1 MLRRTVFEALS
12 LRNHQEGKFG
22 VEIEVEGK
30 RLPLGEL
37 NPKYWRVDR
46 DGSLKAAEAFEY
58 VTPIPMSLIDI
69 KKALDH
75 LDKAYIDKKSVVDE
89 SIRAGIHV
97 HLNVQ
102 DYYPEE
108 LWTFITAYYVLEDLL
123 TEWCG
128 PSREGNHFCLR
139 SRDSE
144 FSLFAIAEAIKGKN
158 LKGLNTDNL
167 RYAALNPCS
176 LFKYGS
182 LEFRAMRGTR
192 DLNAVYQWVKLI
204 DDLEKGAKQFKTPE
218 EVIYAMSAGGS
229 RGFVE
234 QVLGESAK
242 LFARVNDIDNTL
254 RDSMRRTQIIAFAV
268 DWNTYKPQ
276 QLHEQCLLPNFPR
289 RCSRACLLQHNPK

>member
-1 MLRRTVFEALS
+1 MLRRTVFDALA
-12 LRNHQEGKFG
+12 LRNKQDGKFG

-30 RLPLGEL
+30 RLPIGEL
-37 NPKYWRVDR
+37 NPNIWRVDR

-58 VTPIPMSLIDI
+58 VTPVPTSLEGV

-75 LDKAYIDKKSVVDE
+75 LEKAYKDKKSVVDE

-102 DYYPEE
+102 QYYPEE
-108 LWTFITAYYVLEDLL
+108 LWTFMTTYYILEDLL
-123 TEWCG
+123 TNWCG

-144 FSLFAIAEAIKGKN
+144 FSLFAIAEAIQGKN
-158 LKGLNTDNL
+158 LKHLNTDNL

-192 DLNAVYQWVKLI
+192 DLDAVYTWVKLI
-204 DDLEKGAKQFKTPE
+204 DDLERGAKQFKTPD

-242 LFARVNDIDNTL
+242 LFAKVRDIDDIL

-268 DWNTYKPQ
+268 DWNTYKP
-276 QLHEQCLLPNFPR
+276 E
-289 RCSRACLLQHNPK
+289 RANPFL

>member
-1 MLRRTVFEALS
+1 MLRRTVYEALA
-12 LRNHQEGKFG
+12 LRNKQAGKFG

-30 RLPLGEL
+30 RLPRDL
-37 NPKYWRVDR
+37 NPMVWRTDR

-58 VTPIPMSLIDI
+58 VTPLPVPLEGV
-69 KKALDH
+69 KAALDA
-75 LDKAYIDKKSVVDE
+75 LEAGYRANRSVVDE

-108 LWTFITAYYVLEDLL
+108 LWTFITTYYVLEDLL
-123 TEWCG
+123 TNWCG

-144 FSLFAIAEAIKGKN
+144 FSLFAIAEAIRGKN

-192 DLNAVYQWVKLI
+192 DLDAVYTWVKLI

-218 EVIYAMSAGGS
+218 DVIYAMSAGGS

-242 LFARVNDIDNTL
+242 LFASVPNIDEIL

-268 DWNTYKPQ
+268 DWKTYKP
-276 QLHEQCLLPNFPR
+276 E
-289 RCSRACLLQHNPK
+289 RANPFI

>member
-1 MLRRTVFEALS
+1 MLRRTVFESLG
-12 LRNHQEGKFG
+12 LRNRQEGKFG

-30 RLPLGEL
+30 RLPTTEL
-37 NPKYWRVDR
+37 HPRYWRVDH

-58 VTPIPMSLIDI
+58 VTPLPMSLEGIR
-69 KKALDH
+69 KALDD
-75 LDKAYIDKKSVVDE
+75 LERVYKAKKSVVDE

-108 LWTFITAYYVLEDLL
+108 LWTFVTTYYCLEDLL
-123 TEWCG
+123 VHWCG

-139 SRDSE
+139 SCDSE

-182 LEFRAMRGTR
+182 LEFRSMRGTR
-192 DLNAVYQWVKLI
+192 DLDAVFTWVKLI
-204 DDLEKGAKQFKTPE
+204 DDLEKGAKQFKTPDR
-218 EVIYAMSAGGS
+218 VIHAMSAGGS

-234 QVLGESAK
+234 QVLGDSAK
-242 LFARVNDIDNTL
+242 LFTNVKNIDEILKN
-254 RDSMRRTQIIAFAV
+254 SMRRTQMIAFAV
-268 DWNTYKPQ
+268 DWNTYKP
-276 QLHEQCLLPNFPR
+276 E
-289 RCSRACLLQHNPK
+289 RANPFL

>member
-1 MLRRTVFEALS
+1 MLRRTVFEALA
-12 LRNHQEGKFG
+12 LRNKQDGKFG

-30 RLPLGEL
+30 RLPIGEL
-37 NPKYWRVDR
+37 NPNIWRVDR

-58 VTPIPMSLIDI
+58 VTPIPTTLEGV

-75 LDKAYIDKKSVVDE
+75 LEKAYKDKKSVVDE

-102 DYYPEE
+102 DYYPEQ
-108 LWTFITAYYVLEDLL
+108 LWTFMTTYYILEDLL
-123 TEWCG
+123 TNWCG

-144 FSLFAIAEAIKGKN
+144 FSLFAIAEAIQGKN
-158 LKGLNTDNL
+158 LKHLNTDNL

-192 DLNAVYQWVKLI
+192 DLDAVYTWVKLI
-204 DDLEKGAKQFKTPE
+204 DDLEHGAKQFKTPD

-234 QVLGESAK
+234 QVLGDSAK
-242 LFARVNDIDNTL
+242 LFAKVRDIDDIL

-268 DWNTYKPQ
+268 DWNTYKP
-276 QLHEQCLLPNFPR
+276 E
-289 RCSRACLLQHNPK
+289 RANPFL